1 MREAEITCLTRMVR
15 IPDLGLEMTKGDM
28 ERITEEAA
36 EGSADLALMRRL
48 NAVQVRWVRRY
59 NTQRGIPIKTPG
71 KRRSD
76 NQPRPNVR
84 PVRTPPSPETDDQ
97 RTVSARGRQFTP
109 PEVDLEVLADKL
121 AARFGGEIDRVIR
134 AVRETRPRG
143 LPERGHTEFHGTCG
157 YSGRRDACLPPREPR
172 RSRRQGDYPYD
183 EDDRGRQGHRRRCC
197 GSEKRPVVVGK
208 RKEK

>member
-134 AVRETRPRG
+134 AVRETRPVAYPNG
-143 LPERGHTEFHGTCG
+143 GTQSSTAPAGTVDDEMPVFLPENLVDHDAKATIHTTKTTGAG
-157 YSGRRDACLPPREPR
+157 KGIDDAAAALKKARSGR
-172 RSRRQGDYPYD
+172 
-183 EDDRGRQGHRRRCC
+183 
-197 GSEKRPVVVGK
+197 K